1 MTPTKAELA
10 AHQQRMDARRKA
22 GQAFLAQVAAEKGR
36 PARLSDFH
44 RLTSTGRWV
53 KDDDE

>member
-10 AHQQRMDARRKA
+10 AHQRRQA
-22 GQAFLAQVAAEKGR
+22 ERRRQGEAFLAQVAAEKGR

-44 RLTSTGRWV
+44 RLTPDGRWV
-53 KDDDE
+53 KDPET